1 MGPLIG
7 GALIGAGGS
16 LVGGALGAIGQNHQ
30 NKVNQRLQR
39 DQNEWNAK
47 QASQANKWNM
57 EQWQRENEY
66 NAPAQQMQRLEA
78 AGLNPN
84 LMYSQGNVG
93 TASKLT
99 SNVAPSTAPARTES
113 SLSHFAGTIVPAISM
128 YQDMQNKQAQLTIQ
142 QKQANLIDEEIA
154 GKSLD
159 NVIKGYAGNSAYYK
173 QLYDTRTA
181 DDRWSMYS
189 TQLDAAK
196 ERLRTQ
202 QMNNAILGKSSPH
215 LIEKANWI
223 TRDVKQRALRGELD
237 LDLNRQLKPFGMT
250 SSDELWQ
257 RKIVP
262 LVESY
267 LMKSIS
273 GGEMKTLFDFIK

>member
-1 MGPLIG
+1 MVPLIG
-7 GALIGAGGS
+7 SALIGAGGS
-16 LVGGALGAIGQNHQ
+16 LVGGALGAIGQNHT

-47 QASQANKWNM
+47 QASQANQWNM

-113 SLSHFAGTIVPAISM
+113 SLSHFASAIVPAISM
-128 YQDMQNKQAQLTIQ
+128 FQDMQNKQAQLSVQ
-142 QKQANLIDEEIA
+142 QKQVKLLDQEIA
-154 GKSLD
+154 NKALD
-159 NVIKGYAGNSAYYK
+159 NVFKGYNNQKAEADMPYYQFNADERYQTLSA
-173 QLYDTRTA
+173 R
-181 DDRWSMYS
+181 RWI
-189 TQLDAAK
+189 T
-196 ERLRTQ
+196 ENQ
-202 QMNNAILGKSSPH
+202 QRQSLMNTKILEATMPD
-215 LIEKANWI
+215 LINKASWI

-257 RKIVP
+257 RKLVP

-267 LMKSIS
+267 LMKAIS
-273 GGEMKTLFDFIK
+273 GGKMKTLFDFIK